1 MTAYERL
8 QDLAHSRG
16 LTVKEAKFV
25 FYDGLI
31 KGKTIGIRK
40 SIDTQA
46 EKADTLAEELSHSE
60 LTVGNILDQ
69 TVPENR
75 KQEHKARLRA
85 YKMRVGL
92 DRIVE
97 AIEMG
102 CRNSYEASEYLEVS
116 EKFFTEALE
125 YYRQKYGE
133 CVEVGDYTLVF
144 EPTINLIKNK

>member
-1 MTAYERL
+1 MTAYEKF
-8 QDLAHSRG
+8 QDLAYSRG

-31 KGKTIGIRK
+31 KGTTIGIRK
-40 SIDTQA
+40 TIDTQA
-46 EKADTLAEELSHSE
+46 EKADTLAEEISHSE

-85 YKMRVGL
+85 YRMRVGL

-102 CRNSYEASEYLEVS
+102 CKNPYEASEYLEVS
-116 EKFFTEALE
+116 EKFFNEALKYCRE
-125 YYRQKYGE
+125 KYG
-133 CVEVGDYTLVF
+133 VAATVGEYTLIF
-144 EPTINLIKNK
+144 EPSLDLIK